1 MLRNF
6 VKIVLFAAIA
16 FFAEQCAFSSDNS
29 SRVASIQ
36 DKRTFTCEVCRTDEG
51 WKIIP
56 NTSFLTPSYWKNV
69 CHSDRTFASKEEAI
83 HILEVAGWTMM
94 PMTDGDCIKFQKSA
108 EWSASPDAIDRWNE
122 FWKNNPYAKEE

>member
-1 MLRNF
+1 MKIFKTIVIIVAF
-6 VKIVLFAAIA
+6 VAIQIDSVIA
-16 FFAEQCAFSSDNS
+16 VD
-29 SRVASIQ
+29 VQ

-56 NTSFLTPSYWKNV
+56 NTSFLTPSYWKDV

-83 HILEVAGWTMM
+83 HILEAAGWTMM